1 MSVLGSY
8 LAELCPSRS
17 KVRDT
22 YVDQLL
28 GVSESEL
35 AADLVHDLLLLG
47 LLLCRKRPSLVFR
60 SEGSSPSKIMAI
72 DD

>member
-1 MSVLGSY
+1 MSALTSCLTVFGPL
-8 LAELCPSRS
+8 RS
-17 KVRDT
+17 NLHNT

-47 LLLCRKRPSLVFR
+47 LLLCCKKVRR
-60 SEGSSPSKIMAI
+60 
-72 DD
+72 